1 MGSWIVSLEGTQ
13 AGEAAALV
21 LVLLSAV
28 SHAVFGVIF
37 KGGVDPYINRG
48 AINVAYS
55 LMALPFALFVLPL
68 PTPAIW
74 GVLGVSF
81 LVHLAYELFQARA
94 FSKGA
99 FTLVY
104 PIARGT
110 GPLAT
115 SLLALAVFSEQLHP
129 MQWLGLL
136 LLSGAIFGLALVNY
150 RGFRHDNE
158 ATKGFSAAVLAALGT
173 GIMLAVFMVIDAKG
187 TRMAENPMTFIAWFF
202 VLGVFGTPVISV
214 LRWRHLKREGLP
226 LPQPIGLAARGII
239 GALVALVTF
248 GSMLVATRLAK
259 LGEIASLRETAII
272 FAAIFSV
279 IFFRERLDRPKLIL
293 IVLIAAGAIIVQ
305 VGG

>member
-115 SLLALAVFSEQLHP
+115 SLLALAVFS
-129 MQWLGLL
+129 
-136 LLSGAIFGLALVNY
+136 
-150 RGFRHDNE
+150 
-158 ATKGFSAAVLAALGT
+158 
-173 GIMLAVFMVIDAKG
+173 
-187 TRMAENPMTFIAWFF
+187 
-202 VLGVFGTPVISV
+202 
-214 LRWRHLKREGLP
+214 
-226 LPQPIGLAARGII
+226 
-239 GALVALVTF
+239 
-248 GSMLVATRLAK
+248 
-259 LGEIASLRETAII
+259 
-272 FAAIFSV
+272 
-279 IFFRERLDRPKLIL
+279 
-293 IVLIAAGAIIVQ
+293 
-305 VGG
+305 